1 MIILNFFLLLNI
13 GASDKKMNKFKE
25 FKLIFDIIFFDC
37 WYKVTTNF
45 LAGDLFNIEGDIII
59 LDAEY
64 INFSNRNFQNCHA
77 YIFIDFKKI
86 FLLGGIREL
95 CHGLCIIE
103 EEEQNN
109 NLDDK

>member
-1 MIILNFFLLLNI
+1 M
-13 GASDKKMNKFKE
+13 
-25 FKLIFDIIFFDC
+25 
-37 WYKVTTNF
+37 TTNF
-45 LAGDLFNIEGDIII
+45 LAGDLSNIKGDLIIS
-59 LDAEY
+59 DAEY

-86 FLLGGIREL
+86 FLPRGIREL
-95 CHGLCIIE
+95 YHGLCIIE